1 MRSLYFFLV
10 LTLSVLVSSCKLD
23 DQWEQMG
30 MDSESLSSLALV
42 NAYSGSAALSMYL
55 DDREFTYESKPLLF
69 RDYFPYRNI
78 LPGERNITIFQA
90 GSSSRPVEL
99 YAAKES
105 FKPGVLYSIFVTG
118 SNKVE
123 LLKVEDEV
131 YRSSDGAPKL
141 RVINL
146 STTQKEVLIKG
157 LPWESKGLRLT
168 QKEYTDFHKMNPTS
182 VNTLYLSP
190 GSEKGEQQATLELE
204 KNGVYSLILLD
215 NNGSSGNAPR
225 SNSKQKGALDYI
237 LITHL

>member
-1 MRSLYFFLV
+1 MRSLCFFLF
-10 LTLSVLVSSCKLD
+10 LACSVLLSSCKLD

-30 MDSESLSSLALV
+30 MDSESLSSLAVV
-42 NAYSGSAALSMYL
+42 NAFSGSQALSMYL
-55 DDREFTYESKPLLF
+55 DDREFTYESKPLVF

-90 GSSSRPVEL
+90 GSSSTPIEL

-146 STTQKEVLIKG
+146 STAQKEVLIKG

-168 QKEYTDFHKMNPTS
+168 QKEYTEFHKMNQASPS
-182 VNTLYLSP
+182 TLYLSSGK
-190 GSEKGEQQATLELE
+190 GSGKQQATLELDRD
-204 KNGVYSLILLD
+204 GVYSLVLLD
-215 NNGSSGNAPR
+215 NNERAGNSPR
-225 SNSKQKGALDYI
+225 ANSLQDGALDYI